1 MATRGQV
8 QLARLRQRPIH
19 EQANQS
25 MSEFNDGF
33 SVGTDFARNLLEGYQ
48 LGEKLVDKG
57 QMFLDR
63 KARKEFRGETN
74 EKFKDFDEY
83 KGYMGLDP
91 ELQDLYDNPDAL
103 RNRPKELEARI
114 PDGFNYQG
122 ESLVENYRFS
132 QARLLLDRDIA
143 ERNQPIDYSDP
154 NRTDEMLAAE
164 AEQQL
169 SLQYGPVAPVDG
181 FLDPYAV
188 NEPDM
193 TQINNNVFDILRRPY
208 QGVIDS
214 SVASYRR
221 PNIMLPQGIVVSR

>member
-83 KGYMGLDP
+83 RGYMGLDP

-103 RNRPKELEARI
+103 RNRPKELEARVPET
-114 PDGFNYQG
+114 PDNYTQTFMD
-122 ESLVENYRFS
+122 VINKDV
-132 QARLLLDRDIA
+132 AR
-143 ERNQPIDYSDP
+143 RNQPIDYSDP

>member
-132 QARLLLDRDIA
+132 QAKLLLDRDIA

-169 SLQYGPVAPVDG
+169 GFQDKYTFNLYGPVAPVDG
-181 FLDPYAV
+181 YLNPYTA
-188 NEPDM
+188 NELDM
-193 TQINNNVFDILRRPY
+193 TQINNNVSDILRKPFLK
-208 QGVIDS
+208 V
-214 SVASYRR
+214 
-221 PNIMLPQGIVVSR
+221 L

>member
-8 QLARLRQRPIH
+8 ELARIRNRPIH
-19 EQANQS
+19 EQAKQS
-25 MSEFNDGF
+25 MAEFNDPF
-33 SVGTDFARNLLEGYQ
+33 TTAVDLGTNLLEGYQ
-48 LGEKLVDKG
+48 MGEKLVEKG
-57 QMFLDR
+57 ERYLDR
-63 KARKEFRGETN
+63 QARKKFRGETN

-83 KGYMGLDP
+83 RGYMGLDP

-114 PDGFNYQG
+114 PDGFNFEG
-122 ESLVENYRFS
+122 ESLIDNYRFS

-143 ERNQPIDYSDP
+143 ERNKPVDYSDP

-208 QGVIDS
+208 QSVIDS